1 MQEGTLASPKS
12 AILTGRPMKMAF
24 AMQQVQ
30 VKTPRRLFVIFST
43 LARTRPAR
51 YATKIEAKGRSMSGA
66 VSISWSCVKFEY
78 KE

>member
-1 MQEGTLASPKS
+1 
-12 AILTGRPMKMAF
+12 
-24 AMQQVQ
+24 

-51 YATKIEAKGRSMSGA
+51 LRHENRGKRKKHVRRCFRSAGHA
-66 VSISWSCVKFEY
+66 WKFEY